1 MASGGSI
8 LAIPS
13 PAGAP
18 QPSARRLTRRSAV
31 EPATVFLPQDPS
43 LGPEEHFPLQT
54 LLLRRGCGADAGASC
69 SPFPRLVNRFDSRE
83 ILLAADGSCVNNGCH
98 ADGDLEPSGGCS
110 FRYSTA
116 RVAPGLLTRAATA
129 TLLDAGASARLVGTG
144 TPDGGGGGVVSFRLE
159 RRGPGGAEAE
169 HTSNRAKLRAAIA
182 ALQFRAWG
190 REGWRRVVVLTDLA
204 YVAEGATRLLLPA
217 WAARG
222 WRVKKGRARGGGG
235 GRGGGGRI
243 ANRDLWEELQ
253 GAVDALRGEGCEV
266 SFWLVRGRDV
276 GGLGDYMSDAKEAA
290 RDAARQCPAVDTE
303 EFTKLYGLL
312 L

>member
-1 MASGGSI
+1 
-8 LAIPS
+8 
-13 PAGAP
+13 
-18 QPSARRLTRRSAV
+18 
-31 EPATVFLPQDPS
+31 
-43 LGPEEHFPLQT
+43 
-54 LLLRRGCGADAGASC
+54 
-69 SPFPRLVNRFDSRE
+69 
-83 ILLAADGSCVNNGCH
+83 
-98 ADGDLEPSGGCS
+98 
-110 FRYSTA
+110 
-116 RVAPGLLTRAATA
+116 
-129 TLLDAGASARLVGTG
+129 
-144 TPDGGGGGVVSFRLE
+144 
-159 RRGPGGAEAE
+159 E

-204 YVAEGATRLLLPA
+204 YVAEGATRLLLA

-222 WRVKKGRARGGGG
+222 WRVKRGRARGPG
-235 GRGGGGRI
+235 GRRI
-243 ANRDLWEELQ
+243 ANRDLWVKLQ

-276 GGLGDYMSDAKEAA
+276 GGLGDYMCGAKEAA